1 MIVPTTA
8 YRLARARTEPAP
20 RHGADKC
27 ADAAV
32 SYAADEQPVK
42 KKAARARCSRRGVR
56 CVLDCLEQAALV
68 ERKAA
73 DDANK
78 RGAIL
83 AELGKIGG
91 ER

>member
-1 MIVPTTA
+1 
-8 YRLARARTEPAP
+8 
-20 RHGADKC
+20 
-27 ADAAV
+27 
-32 SYAADEQPVK
+32 
-42 KKAARARCSRRGVR
+42 
-56 CVLDCLEQAALV
+56 VLDCLEQAALV
-68 ERKAA
+68 ERRAA